1 MGRIMGHRRVLVL
14 DDEATLRS
22 TLIEFLEGQGYEAS
36 SAPDS
41 RSGVELAS
49 IESPQVILLD
59 FDMPRVNG
67 LDAILALQSASPE
80 AKIIVIT
87 GSACPDLAEKMYR
100 RGAFD
105 FLAKPLDYHAL
116 GNSLESALALETPGA

>member
-1 MGRIMGHRRVLVL
+1 MSHRRVLVV
-14 DDEATLRS
+14 DDEARLRS
-22 TLIEFLEGQGYEAS
+22 TLTEFLEDRGYQVS

-41 RSGVELAS
+41 RSALELTS
-49 IESPQVILLD
+49 ILSPDVILLD

-67 LDAILALQSASPE
+67 FDAILALQFTAPD

-87 GSACPDLAEKMYR
+87 GSTIPDLRDRMLM

-105 FLAKPLDYHAL
+105 FLSKPLDYA
-116 GNSLESALALETPGA
+116 ALADTLETALAFEGA

>member
-1 MGRIMGHRRVLVL
+1 MSHRKVLVL
-14 DDEATLRS
+14 DDEERVRS
-22 TLIEFLEGQGYEAS
+22 TLIEFLEGQGYQAS

-41 RSGVELAS
+41 RSGVQLAS
-49 IESPQVILLD
+49 LEAPNIILLD

-67 LDAILALQSASPE
+67 LDAIPALQSASPE

-87 GSACPDLAEKMYR
+87 GDASPDLAERMFR

-105 FLAKPLDYHAL
+105 FLAKPLDYQAL
-116 GNSLESALALETPGA
+116 GRSLESALALEAPSA